1 MTTKGGSAIKDD
13 SSSPRRNRADLLQ
26 PEFAPH
32 PPVEPLGHDLLHGP
46 ALQDHI
52 VVILGVGPGLG
63 ISIAQVFAQRGY
75 ITAILSR
82 SKQRLENWADSLHET
97 ALAFR
102 KANKIPVR
110 AERLSAAFACDAL
123 DNDSITTTIQ
133 QVCDYWPD
141 KNLGTACYNASIRK
155 RGPFLEQRLDQVKDG
170 VQGSILAGFTFAQAT
185 LRKFEQHGHG
195 ANLIVTGATS
205 STRGRE
211 GFAGFAA
218 SSEWTH
224 CSGHVVALAPS
235 QDADPLASLLFAG
248 LTLQNPASE
257 RSARYVSVSLSSS
270 PITIDPRHIASRSCR
285 TAPLTSAFSACSA
298 VGGSRIWSQEH
309 PREPRHCRRPH
320 RVRYRAR
327 IPRHAQRKPF
337 PRWLC
342 KCSHIHS
349 PLRSR
354 LPQLIAYLS
363 TPTLFFHI
371 HTGLVATSDG
381 KDLAVSRST
390 ASVRMDFRDG
400 PASCS

>member
-218 SSEWTH
+218 SK
-224 CSGHVVALAPS
+224 SGLRALCQSVAREYGPKNIHVSHVIVDGLIESDTALEYLGMPK
-235 QDADPLASLLFAG
+235 
-248 LTLQNPASE
+248 
-257 RSARYVSVSLSSS
+257 
-270 PITIDPRHIASRSCR
+270 
-285 TAPLTSAFSACSA
+285 
-298 VGGSRIWSQEH
+298 GSR
-309 PREPRHCRRPH
+309 
-320 RVRYRAR
+320 
-327 IPRHAQRKPF
+327 
-337 PRWLC
+337 
-342 KCSHIHS
+342 
-349 PLRSR
+349 
-354 LPQLIAYLS
+354 
-363 TPTLFFHI
+363 
-371 HTGLVATSDG
+371 
-381 KDLAVSRST
+381 
-390 ASVRMDFRDG
+390 FRDG
-400 PASCS
+400 SVSAATSIHHCDQDSHN